1 MRHLS
6 RLLLNFALA
15 GHVMAVTS
23 SGHQG
28 DQVSLTSIL
37 HEFEATIS
45 VSFDFR
51 LQESKPGAGGSLS
64 VYLLSRQLVPMR
76 LSLRHWSIDSNTDW
90 QRGCVMIQRG
100 IYHLMFLATLGLPY
114 YSDIYLDNVKVG
126 QLMCHQENMKPP
138 IGNIIFLFGD
148 VKIILPLSH
157 IVENNTKRTR
167 SYVVLSVLDSART
180 QSLAGRTAN
189 YSLSP

>member
-1 MRHLS
+1 
-6 RLLLNFALA
+6 
-15 GHVMAVTS
+15 
-23 SGHQG
+23 
-28 DQVSLTSIL
+28 
-37 HEFEATIS
+37 
-45 VSFDFR
+45 
-51 LQESKPGAGGSLS
+51 
-64 VYLLSRQLVPMR
+64 
-76 LSLRHWSIDSNTDW
+76 
-90 QRGCVMIQRG
+90 
-100 IYHLMFLATLGLPY
+100 MFLATLGLPY

-138 IGNIIFLFGD
+138 IGNIIFLFGGL
-148 VKIILPLSH
+148 KIILPLSH